1 MHHESS
7 TGCSTKPQISEFS
20 GQVSSSVFSAQEPQE
35 DSQLHR
41 RARTPP
47 RLQREGGN
55 ISEGGGM
62 RRGGSISDCR
72 YAVSCEKNSKN
83 MEVPEKPYQ
92 EDMTCFRSCPNGFLG
107 LALNDRTILRKCG
120 HGHTHTH
127 PLTLFQTTVVIH
139 AVEPVHGGNDG
150 SGRNHFPC
158 PRPAT
163 DDKEGTRRHFY
174 NFVLFSNRL

>member
-7 TGCSTKPQISEFS
+7 TECSTKPQISEFS
-20 GQVSSSVFSAQEPQE
+20 GQVSSSSVSSAQEPPQE

-55 ISEGGGM
+55 ISEGGRM
-62 RRGGSISDCR
+62 RRGGSISDCQ

-92 EDMTCFRSCPNGFLG
+92 EDMTCNKTTRPNVAF
-107 LALNDRTILRKCG
+107 AAVLRV
-120 HGHTHTH
+120 
-127 PLTLFQTTVVIH
+127 F
-139 AVEPVHGGNDG
+139 
-150 SGRNHFPC
+150 
-158 PRPAT
+158 
-163 DDKEGTRRHFY
+163 
-174 NFVLFSNRL
+174 